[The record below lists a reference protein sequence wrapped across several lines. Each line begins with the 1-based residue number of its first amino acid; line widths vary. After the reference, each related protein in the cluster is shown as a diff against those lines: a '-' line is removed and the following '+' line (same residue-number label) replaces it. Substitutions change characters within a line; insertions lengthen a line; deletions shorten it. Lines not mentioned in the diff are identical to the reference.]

1 MESLLTQAIRDIE
14 IIQRQ
19 TREINNGKYFGVIE
33 FEHNGRPSD
42 NYLKH
47 SKAIK
52 YKPIK

>member
-1 MESLLTQAIRDIE
+1 MESLLTRAIRDISV
-14 IIQRQ
+14 IKRQ
-19 TREINNGKYFGVIE
+19 TKEIKDGKYFEVID